1 MSENI
6 ENLDLEKIS
15 ASRKESENTS
25 LSHTLD
31 DPVYA
36 LGFSNS
42 KDKPVKVAIGSYLE
56 NDNNKLRVLEVND
69 SRTCITEKHA
79 IEQKYPAT
87 AIMWSNYTNSMD
99 YDLIATT
106 SDCLRLYKETDTG
119 INLQCELMNSQQ
131 KELASPMTSFDWNPK
146 QQEIICC
153 ASIDTTCSIWD
164 IEEEKLSKL
173 VIAHDKEVFDVS
185 FSPEGY
191 SFATV
196 GADNTARLF
205 DIRDLT
211 QSNIIY
217 DHREPLVRIAWNN
230 SSKSNILALVSLFQ
244 EEVILLD
251 IRQPF
256 FPMTTLKYH
265 KAPVN
270 NVVWSPYSPY
280 LLCSISTDKHAYLWN
295 VEKMEEAITSP
306 VLEYSSDQP
315 LNNVTWCSFTDWI
328 GITKHNSFIM
338 LRII

>member
-1 MSENI
+1 MTDAI
-6 ENLDLEKIS
+6 DALDLERIS

-25 LSHTLD
+25 LSYTLD
-31 DPVYA
+31 EQVYA

-42 KDKPVKVAIGSYLE
+42 KDKPVRVAIGSHTE
-56 NDNNKLRVLEVND
+56 DEANKLRVLEVNE
-69 SRTCITEKHA
+69 SRTCITEKNF
-79 IEQKYPAT
+79 IEQRYPST
-87 AIMWSNYTNSMD
+87 AIMWSNYTNAND

-106 SDCLRLYKETDTG
+106 SDCLRLYKESDAG
-119 INLQCELMNSQQ
+119 IELQCELINSQQ

-146 QQEIICC
+146 QPEIICC

-164 IEEEKLSKL
+164 IEEQKLSKL

-306 VLEYSSDQP
+306 VLEYSSDQS
-315 LNNVTWCSFTDWI
+315 LSNVTWCSFTDWI
-328 GITKHNSFIM
+328 GITKQNSFIM